1 MAGLTPASLSAEA
14 PGAAS
19 PPVETRQKARFSPW
33 QEAWRRFRRHKLA
46 VASGIVLLLIVAAI
60 LIGPLLWRLPINEID
75 FGSKLE
81 RPTWAH
87 PLGTHH
93 LGHDLLAPPLYG
105 GRASL
110 SRCRVPPLLPP

>member
-60 LIGPLLWRLPINEID
+60 LIGPLLWRRPVHEND
-75 FGSKLE
+75 F
-81 RPTWAH
+81 RA
-87 PLGTHH
+87 PLDGPPC
-93 LGHDLLAPPLYG
+93 APPLG
-105 GRASL
+105 PAHLRHDVLA
-110 SRCRVPPLLPP
+110 PLLLVGATS